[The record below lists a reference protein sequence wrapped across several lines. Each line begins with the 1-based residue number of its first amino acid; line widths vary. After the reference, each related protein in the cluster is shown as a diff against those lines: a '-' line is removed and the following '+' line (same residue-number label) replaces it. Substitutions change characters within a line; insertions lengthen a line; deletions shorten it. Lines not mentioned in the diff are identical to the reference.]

1 MKVSLIWIDTGY
13 LIPDISF
20 LKQRILCHILSLHC
34 CPHFLQHS
42 VLKLILALPVD
53 KIIICICKFF
63 CYELC
68 LFVCDGPFNY
78 WRFFYLLTKLY
89 WFILMV
95 FTGNMFSTVR
105 GHVFQWTLLKDEE
118 GENQQ
123 LVPESILSFVEF
135 RDSSYSV
142 DPIISS
148 LEEMVKR
155 ERVEEG
161 ECVNEVLNIN

>member
-1 MKVSLIWIDTGY
+1 
-13 LIPDISF
+13 
-20 LKQRILCHILSLHC
+20 
-34 CPHFLQHS
+34 
-42 VLKLILALPVD
+42 
-53 KIIICICKFF
+53 
-63 CYELC
+63 
-68 LFVCDGPFNY
+68 
-78 WRFFYLLTKLY
+78 
-89 WFILMV
+89 MV

-155 ERVEEG
+155 ERVGEG

>member
-1 MKVSLIWIDTGY
+1 M
-13 LIPDISF
+13 
-20 LKQRILCHILSLHC
+20 
-34 CPHFLQHS
+34 CP
-42 VLKLILALPVD
+42 
-53 KIIICICKFF
+53 CKFF
-63 CYELC
+63 CYDELC

-78 WRFFYLLTKLY
+78 CRFFYLLTKLY

-155 ERVEEG
+155 GRGKEG
-161 ECVNEVLNIN
+161 ESECVNEVLNIN